1 MSDTDQAP
9 ASDPALTVAQKA
21 FDAMR
26 ARSVTASPKAFE
38 VWHAHFS
45 GSHPSLSAEIHSRLA
60 RAPRLEDAE
69 ITALHDIHLGNNRE
83 VRQAERTSANVLT
96 EIDGVMAIIDRAMG
110 SNTRYEESLS
120 MISANL
126 EGITNRDDVR
136 SVVETLVTATQ
147 SASSDN
153 RYLEAKLAESRGE
166 IQELREA
173 LEATRAEALTD
184 PLTGLANRRHFDEML
199 QKTIDQ
205 STVRREPFALALID
219 IDHFKRFND
228 EHGHQTGDMV
238 LRLVARTIK
247 QKFKASAICAR
258 YGGEEFAVIMPAS
271 DIVAG
276 RIGAETARQGLL
288 SRELVKKSTGQS
300 LGRITIS
307 IGVTAFRKG
316 DLASAI
322 IERADVC
329 LLTAKRQGRNRTVID
344 ARTDEIQNVA

>member
-1 MSDTDQAP
+1 MNQILAIQPSSDQSDL
-9 ASDPALTVAQKA
+9 ASKALE
-21 FDAMR
+21 AMKTRGDSFSPR
-26 ARSVTASPKAFE
+26 AYE
-38 VWHAHFS
+38 LWYAHFN
-45 GSHPSLSAEIHSRLA
+45 GTHASLSAEIHSRLA
-60 RAPRLEDAE
+60 RAERLAE
-69 ITALHDIHLGNNRE
+69 SEIEALYDLYIANTRMA
-83 VRQAERTSANVLT
+83 RQAERTSLT
-96 EIDGVMAIIDRAMG
+96 VISEIDGVMSIIDKAMG
-110 SNTRYEESLS
+110 SSTRYEESLS

-126 EGITNRDDVR
+126 EGATDREQVC
-136 SVVETLVTATQ
+136 SVVETLVQATQ
-147 SASSDN
+147 TAASDN
-153 RYLEAKLAESRGE
+153 RFLEAKLAESRNE

-205 STVRREPFALALID
+205 STVRREPFALAIID

-247 QKFKASAICAR
+247 QKFKSSSICAR
-258 YGGEEFAVIMPAS
+258 YGGEEFAVIMPNA

-288 SRELVKKSTGQS
+288 SRELIKKSTGQS

-307 IGVTAFRKG
+307 IGVAAFRRG
-316 DLASAI
+316 DMASAI

-329 LLTAKRQGRNRTVID
+329 LLAAKRQGRNRTVID
-344 ARTDEIQNVA
+344 ARTDDVPNVA

>member
-1 MSDTDQAP
+1 MSDSISQF
-9 ASDPALTVAQKA
+9 SDDATQSVAQKA

-26 ARSVTASPKAFE
+26 ERTATAGPKAFE

-45 GSHPSLSAEIHSRLA
+45 GTHPSLSAEIHSRLA
-60 RAPRLEDAE
+60 RVPHFGEAE
-69 ITALHDIHLGNNRE
+69 IAALHDIHLSNTRE
-83 VRQAERTSANVLT
+83 TRQAERTSANVLT

-126 EGITNRDDVR
+126 DGINNREDVR

-153 RYLEAKLAESRGE
+153 RYLEAKLAESRSE

-247 QKFKASAICAR
+247 QKFKTTAICAR
-258 YGGEEFAVIMPAS
+258 YGGEEFAVIMPNA

-276 RIGAETARQGLL
+276 RIGSETARQGLL
-288 SRELVKKSTGQS
+288 SRELIKKSTGQS

-316 DLASAI
+316 DMATSI

-344 ARTDEIQNVA
+344 ARTDDIANVA